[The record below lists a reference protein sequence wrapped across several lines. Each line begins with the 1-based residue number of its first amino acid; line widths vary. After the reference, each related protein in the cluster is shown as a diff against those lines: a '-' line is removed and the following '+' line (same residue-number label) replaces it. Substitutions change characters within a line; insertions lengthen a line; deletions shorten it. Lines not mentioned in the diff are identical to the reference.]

1 MTIFQAIV
9 IAIVE
14 GLTEFLPV
22 SSTGHMVI
30 VQALLGLEPT
40 EFTKAYMVNI
50 QFGAILSVV
59 VLYWKR
65 FFRSLDLYWKLLV
78 AFIPAAVFGLLLGSA
93 IDRMLENVT
102 VVAVA
107 LLLGGIVLLFVDKW
121 FKPKGVEQVSY
132 PRAFGIGL
140 FQCLAL
146 VPGVSRSA
154 ATIIGGMSL
163 GLTRK
168 QAAEFSFFL
177 AVPTMAAASG
187 YKMLQGWK
195 ADPEIFSGDHI
206 GLLLLGNAV
215 AFIVALLAIRSFV
228 GFLTRHGFRA
238 FGWYRII
245 IGLLLLALLALG
257 TDLNMA

>member
-1 MTIFQAIV
+1 
-9 IAIVE
+9 
-14 GLTEFLPV
+14 
-22 SSTGHMVI
+22 
-30 VQALLGLEPT
+30 
-40 EFTKAYMVNI
+40 
-50 QFGAILSVV
+50 
-59 VLYWKR
+59 
-65 FFRSLDLYWKLLV
+65 V
-78 AFIPAAVFGLLLGSA
+78 AFIPAAVFGLLLGDA
-93 IDRMLENVT
+93 IDLLLENVT

-107 LLLGGIVLLFVDKW
+107 LLLGGIILLFVDNW
-121 FKPKGVEQVSY
+121 FKPKGVETITY

-140 FQCLAL
+140 FQCLAM

-168 QAAEFSFFL
+168 HAAEFSFFL

-195 ADPEIFSGDHI
+195 ADPTLFGGDHI

-215 AFIVALLAIRSFV
+215 AFVVALLAIRSFV
-228 GFLTRHGFRA
+228 DFLTRHGFRA

-245 IGLLLLALLALG
+245 IGAVLLVLILSG
-257 TDLNMA
+257 VDLSMA

>member
-1 MTIFQAIV
+1 MNVFQAVV
-9 IAIVE
+9 IALVE

-40 EFTKAYMVNI
+40 DFTKAYMVNI

-59 VLYWKR
+59 VLYWRR
-65 FFRSLDLYWKLLV
+65 FFRSLGFYWKLLA
-78 AFIPAAVFGLLLGSA
+78 AFIPAAILGLLFGHA
-93 IDRMLENVT
+93 IDLLLENVA
-102 VVAVA
+102 VVAWA
-107 LLLGGIVLLFVDKW
+107 LLLGGIVLLFVDSW
-121 FKPKGVEQVSY
+121 FKPKGQEDVNY

-154 ATIIGGMSL
+154 ATIIGGMSF

-168 QAAEFSFFL
+168 HAAEFSFFL

-187 YKMLQGWK
+187 YKLLQSWK
-195 ADPEIFSGDHI
+195 VDHALFTADHI
-206 GLLLLGNAV
+206 GLLLLGNVV
-215 AFIVALLAIRSFV
+215 AFGTALLAIRSFV
-228 GFLTRHGFRA
+228 GYLMQHGFRA
-238 FGWYRII
+238 FGWYRIVV
-245 IGLLLLALLALG
+245 GLILLALLALKVP
-257 TDLNMA
+257 LSMA

>member
-1 MTIFQAIV
+1 MTVFQAIV

-30 VQALLGLEPT
+30 VQALLGLEPS

-59 VLYWKR
+59 ALYWRR
-65 FFRSLDLYWKLLV
+65 FIQSMDLYWKLLV
-78 AFIPAAVFGLLLGSA
+78 AFIPAAIFGLLLGDA
-93 IDRMLENVT
+93 IDLMLENVT
-102 VVAVA
+102 VVAIA
-107 LLLGGIVLLFVDKW
+107 LLVGGVVLLFVDKLL
-121 FKPKGVEQVSY
+121 KPKGLEGVSY
-132 PRAFGIGL
+132 ARALGIGL

-154 ATIIGGMSL
+154 ATIVGGMSL

-168 QAAEFSFFL
+168 HAAEFSFFL

-187 YKMLQGWK
+187 YKLLKGWQT
-195 ADPEIFSGDHI
+195 DPEIFSGDNI

-228 GFLTRHGFRA
+228 GFLTKHGFKA

-245 IGLLLLALLALG
+245 IGLLLLALIVAG